1 MHSEGVQIVGKRDM
15 RKEVS
20 LKKTVHQRK
29 GELV

>member
-20 LKKTVHQRK
+20 LKTVHQRK